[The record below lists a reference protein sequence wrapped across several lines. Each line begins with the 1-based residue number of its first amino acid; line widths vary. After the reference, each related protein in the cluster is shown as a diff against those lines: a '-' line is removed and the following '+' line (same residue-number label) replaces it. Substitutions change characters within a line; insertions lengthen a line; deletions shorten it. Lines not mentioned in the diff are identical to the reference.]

1 MLMLMLMALLLCA
14 AFFVLFALWRVVL
27 EAVFLNFFGHVF
39 VGELLVVFQVLV
51 YVFVQVGV
59 KIVLIVIVVVFVF
72 EQFFGVF
79 TA

>member
-1 MLMLMLMALLLCA
+1 MLMALLLFA
-14 AFFVLFALWRVVL
+14 AFFVLFALWRVGL
-27 EAVFLNFFGHVF
+27 ESTVFLNFLGHVF